1 MDEQKD
7 PHNAGDTANNTGS
20 NTPDDFKAAAAA
32 KAAEIRHIAEKKA
45 EELRQ
50 LAQEKAQEFSG
61 AAESAWSDAR
71 TKAKSWHA
79 DSETY
84 VRENPTK
91 AILIALGLGFLLGL
105 LFRK

>member
-1 MDEQKD
+1 MDEKQD
-7 PHNAGDTANNTGS
+7 PQNVENTANHPGG
-20 NTPDDFKAAAAA
+20 NTPEDFKAAAAA
-32 KAAEIRHIAEKKA
+32 KAAEIRRLAEKKA

-50 LAQEKAQEFSG
+50 LAQAKAQEFSG
-61 AAESAWSDAR
+61 VAENAWSDAR

-84 VRENPTK
+84 IRENPTK
-91 AILIALGLGFLLGL
+91 AILIALGVGFLLGL